1 MNLGARLSLSIL
13 IITATSLMVAMAIGP
28 LVGLGLAVVLAW
40 IMSTLV
46 NRKLQ
51 MSMVATEQSDPDAQT
66 AQANG
71 KKLNILFD
79 NHGLIAGVFSTMK
92 EGALVVDESGCVRI
106 ANEAI
111 RQMLKMPDVLTNDH
125 YIKLIQ
131 HSEVVRQISRTL
143 ETGGS
148 SHAEIMLATEPTKVC
163 QSSATAFVTAGAT
176 GVILILHDVS
186 SFHPAWQI
194 RQDFIANVSH
204 ELRTPLTAIRG
215 SVDALLDE
223 TDIATQEKFIEIIAR
238 HTTRMERLVADLLKL
253 ASIDSGKEQIQYAPC
268 VTASVFSNVEI
279 ELTPLLQ
286 TKEQRLE
293 TQIQPSAANI
303 VVDPVKLHDSLKNLV
318 ENAAHYSPIGSAI
331 DLTAQVGEEG
341 SSVVLQVSDRGPGIP
356 DGDLLRVFE
365 RFYRVEQSRARNP
378 GGTGLGLAIVKHLV
392 GLHNGTVET
401 KHRPGGGAV
410 FSIVLPRLSAET
422 DSDIRRLSE

>member
-1 MNLGARLSLSIL
+1 MNKRLNPLAYTVLSIGL
-13 IITATSLMVAMAIGP
+13 IAGMILFGGPVVAGLLILFIVLSRPAVRKFIEP
-28 LVGLGLAVVLAW
+28 LLY
-40 IMSTLV
+40 
-46 NRKLQ
+46 
-51 MSMVATEQSDPDAQT
+51 EQSDPDAQT

-71 KKLNILFD
+71 KKSNTLSED
-79 NHGLIAGVFSTMK
+79 HGLITAVFSTMK

-111 RQMLKMPDVLTNDH
+111 RQMLKMPAVLTNDH

-131 HSEVVRQISRTL
+131 HPEVVKQISRTL

-148 SHAEIMLATEPTKVC
+148 SHAEIMLTTEPTKVC
-163 QSSATAFVTAGAT
+163 QSSAIAFVTAGET
-176 GVILILHDVS
+176 GVILVLHDVS

-223 TDIATQEKFIEIIAR
+223 TDVATQQKFIEIISR

-253 ASIDSGKEQIQYAPC
+253 ASLDSGKEQIQYAPC
-268 VTASVFSNVEI
+268 VTASIFSNVEI

-293 TQIQPSAANI
+293 TQIQPSAENI
-303 VVDPVKLHDSLKNLV
+303 IVDPVKLHDSLKNLV
-318 ENAAHYSPIGSAI
+318 ENAAHYSPSGSAI
-331 DLTAQVGEEG
+331 GLSAQVGEEG
-341 SSVVLQVSDRGPGIP
+341 LSVVLQVSDRGPGIP
-356 DGDLLRVFE
+356 AGDLLRVFE

-392 GLHNGTVET
+392 GLHNGTVEA

-410 FSIVLPRLSAET
+410 FSIILPRLSAET
-422 DSDIRRLSE
+422 DSDTRRLSE

>member
-1 MNLGARLSLSIL
+1 MNFGARLSLSIL
-13 IITATSLMVAMAIGP
+13 IITATSLMVAMVMGP

-46 NRKLQ
+46 NRKIQ
-51 MSMVATEQSDPDAQT
+51 MSMVTTNQSASNTQT

-71 KKLNILFD
+71 KKPNTLFD
-79 NHGLIAGVFSTMK
+79 NHELIATVFSIMK

-106 ANEAI
+106 ANGAI
-111 RQMLKMPDVLTNDH
+111 RQMLKMSDVLTNDH

-131 HSEVVRQISRTL
+131 HPEVVKQISRTL

-148 SHAEIMLATEPTKVC
+148 SHAEIVLATEPIKVC
-163 QSSATAFVTAGAT
+163 QSSVMSFVTAGAT
-176 GVILILHDVS
+176 GVILVLHDVS

-223 TDIATQEKFIEIIAR
+223 TDIAPQKKFIEIIAR
-238 HTTRMERLVADLLKL
+238 HAGRMERLVSDLLKL
-253 ASIDSGKEQIQYAPC
+253 ASLDSGKEQIQYAPC
-268 VTASVFSNVEI
+268 VTASVFSNVGM

-293 TQIQPSAANI
+293 IQIQPSAENI
-303 VVDPVKLHDSLKNLV
+303 IVDPVKIHDSLKNLV

-356 DGDLLRVFE
+356 DADLSRVFE
-365 RFYRVEQSRARNP
+365 RFYRVEQSRVRNP
-378 GGTGLGLAIVKHLV
+378 GGTGLGLAIVKHLA
-392 GLHNGTVET
+392 GLHNGTVEA
-401 KHRPGGGAV
+401 KHRPGGGSV
-410 FSIVLPRLSAET
+410 FSIILPRLSAEA